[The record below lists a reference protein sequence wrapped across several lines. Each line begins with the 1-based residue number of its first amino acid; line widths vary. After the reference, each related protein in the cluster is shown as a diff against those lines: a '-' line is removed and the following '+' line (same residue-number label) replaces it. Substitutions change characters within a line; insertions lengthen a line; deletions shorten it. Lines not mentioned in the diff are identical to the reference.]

1 VITTLAEIPTL
12 LATRFD
18 RAALVRRAREGHF
31 DDWSTADFVRDVRLL
46 GLGLEALGIGPGDR
60 VAIVSDS
67 RPEWLLADL
76 AILSIGAVSVPIYAT
91 LAATQAGYIV
101 KDCAAR
107 VAIAA
112 DAAQLA
118 KLQSLGHMAT
128 SLESLVVF
136 DPPAD
141 GLSEESHRSVLTF
154 RALIGR
160 GRDRLAADPT
170 LAQRFDARAA
180 SILPETLATLIYTS
194 GTTGEPKGVMLT
206 HGNIAS
212 NVNAIHE
219 LLAKGPDDVAL
230 SFLPLSH
237 SFERTVV
244 YSYLTD
250 GVTVV
255 FAESMDTLA
264 RDLAFTRPTM
274 MTGVPRVYEK
284 IQARVLEAVK
294 KGSALRRWLFANA
307 LRRAL
312 ARVRRAQSSGAS
324 ARPQGLADT
333 LLDRLV
339 FGKVRAR
346 TGGRLRILVSGSA
359 PLSASVAEFFAA
371 AGLPIVEGYGL
382 TETSPVVTVNPP
394 ASPRFGTV
402 GKAIPGVD
410 VRIAPDGEILARGPN
425 IMKGYWNKPEE
436 TAAVLTDGWF
446 HTGDV
451 GELSP
456 DGYLKITDRK
466 KDLLVTSGGKKV
478 APQPIEARLKA
489 NPLVAEAMLIGDRR
503 RFPAVLVVPSFPVLE
518 QRLQALGRPVGSA
531 AELTARPDVIGLYQ
545 EIVDALNRDLAQFE
559 QIKKVALLPA
569 EFSVQ
574 GGELTP
580 TLKVRRRIVEE
591 RWKHVI
597 EAIYA

>member
-1 VITTLAEIPTL
+1 VIATLAEIPTL

-18 RAALVRRAREGHF
+18 RAAVVRRAREGRF
-31 DDWSTADFVRDVRLL
+31 DHWSTADFVRDIRLL
-46 GLGLEALGIGPGDR
+46 GLGLQALGIGPGDR
-60 VAIVSDS
+60 VVIMSDS

-76 AILSIGAVSVPIYAT
+76 AILAIGAVSVPIYPT

-101 KDCAAR
+101 KDCTAR
-107 VAIAA
+107 IAFVA
-112 DAAQLA
+112 DAVQLA
-118 KLQSLGHMAT
+118 KLQSLRDVAT
-128 SLESLVVF
+128 SLASLILF
-136 DPPAD
+136 DAPAD
-141 GLSEESHRSVLTF
+141 GLSEASHDSVLTLT
-154 RALIGR
+154 ALIGR
-160 GRDRLAADPT
+160 GRERVAADAT
-170 LAQRFDARAA
+170 IAQRFDALAA
-180 SILPETLATLIYTS
+180 SIQPGSLATLIYTS

-212 NVNAIHE
+212 NINAIHE
-219 LLAKGPDDVAL
+219 VLAKGPDDVAL

-250 GVTVV
+250 GVTVA

-264 RDLAFTRPTM
+264 RDLAFTRPTL

-284 IQARVLEAVK
+284 IQARVLEAVE
-294 KGSALRRWLFANA
+294 KGSGLRRWLFGNA

-312 ARVRRAQSSGAS
+312 ARVRRAQARGAS
-324 ARPQGLADT
+324 ASPQGLVDT

-339 FGKVRAR
+339 FAKVRAR
-346 TGGRLRILVSGSA
+346 TGGRLRTLVSGSA
-359 PLSASVAEFFAA
+359 PLSTSVAEFFAA

-402 GKAIPGVD
+402 GKALPGVD
-410 VRIAPDGEILARGPN
+410 VRIAPDGEILVRGPN

-436 TAAVLTDGWF
+436 TAAVLSDGWF

-451 GELSP
+451 GELGR
-456 DGYLKITDRK
+456 DGYLTITDRK

-503 RFPAVLVVPSFPVLE
+503 RFPAVLLVPSFPVLE
-518 QRLQALGRPVGSA
+518 QQLQALGRPPGTA
-531 AELTARPDVIGLYQ
+531 DELTTRPDVVGLYQ